1 MVYGYWQGK
10 RNRTVNDYFVAGNNL
25 PWPVA
30 MLSIVATETSVLT
43 FISIPGLA
51 YRDDWYFLQIASGY
65 IIGRVLVTS
74 ILLPIYYRKGVLSIY
89 QILASRYGS
98 LIQKAASFLFL
109 VTRVLA
115 DGVRFLAVGIIIQV
129 ITGWPLTLAIVIIG
143 IVTVFY
149 TVYGGFRAVAWVDGF
164 QFILYIAGG
173 IIAIAYIIGLLDRPV
188 SEIASQLIESGK
200 MQILHFDGS
209 FIKNPNHFFAALC
222 GGILLSFASHGVDY
236 MMVQRVISTRNIQA
250 AKKALIGS
258 GIFVFIQFLVFL
270 FAGSLIYIYYDG
282 IAIETDREF
291 PKFIAEILP
300 IGIKGMLLAGI
311 LASAMSTLSSSINS
325 LAASTTTDWFKNSKT
340 LFEARFISAIW
351 AVVLVVTAIFF
362 NIGSEAVVIIGL
374 QIASFTY
381 GGLLGLFLLTKIN
394 LPLKSISLIIGL
406 ISSMLIVL
414 VAKYMGVA
422 WTWFIG
428 LSVLTNIIV
437 TIAVDRIISLI
448 QRSDQK
454 SD

>member
-1 MVYGYWQGK
+1 M
-10 RNRTVNDYFVAGNNL
+10 AGNDL

-51 YRDDWYFLQIASGY
+51 YRDDWYFLQIAAGY

-89 QILASRYGS
+89 QILANRYGL
-98 LIQKAASFLFL
+98 LIQKAASFVFL
-109 VTRVLA
+109 ITRVFA
-115 DGVRFLAVGIIIQV
+115 DGVRFLAVGIIVQI
-129 ITGWPLTLAIVIIG
+129 ITGWPLALAIVIIG

-149 TVYGGFRAVAWVDGF
+149 TVYGGFRAVAWIDGF

-173 IIAIAYIIGLLDRPV
+173 IIAIVYLIDLMDRPV
-188 SEIASQLIESGK
+188 SELVTQLIDTGK
-200 MQILHFDGS
+200 IQILHFDGN
-209 FIKNPNHFFAALC
+209 FIKSSNHFIAALF

-236 MMVQRVISTRNIQA
+236 MMVQRVLSTRNLKA

-270 FAGSLIYIYYDG
+270 FAGSLIYIFYNG
-282 IAIETDREF
+282 ATIEIDREF
-291 PKFIAEILP
+291 PKFIAEVLP
-300 IGIKGMLLAGI
+300 VGIKGALLAGV

-325 LAASTTTDWFKNSKT
+325 LAASTTIDWFRNSKT
-340 LFEARFISAIW
+340 LFEARIISSVW
-351 AVVLVVTAIFF
+351 AVVLIVIAVFF

-381 GGLLGLFLLTKIN
+381 GGLLGLFLLTKIK
-394 LPLKSISLIIGL
+394 LQLKSVSLIIGL
-406 ISSMLIVL
+406 LSSMLIVL
-414 VAKYMGVA
+414 IAKNIGLA

-428 LSVLTNIIV
+428 LAVLTNIIV
-437 TIAVDRIISLI
+437 AIVVDRIISLV
-448 QRSDQK
+448 Q
-454 SD
+454 